1 MLLALARRAATAAL
15 AMETRAARRAAAPP
29 PPPPPPLEAL
39 AAALAAA
46 HPLGA
51 PAPPPVA
58 RRRAAVLVALYAG
71 ANGAARVVLT
81 RRAAALPTHAGEVCL
96 PGGKREDGDA
106 DDAATALREAAEE
119 LGLDPAA
126 VRLVAALPPVLSKH
140 LLSVAP
146 IVGVLA
152 APPILN
158 PDPSE
163 VAAAFSAPLEMF
175 LSASTAP
182 GRAHRHRDVTWE
194 AGIRYRLHFWDF
206 AADEEEDRA
215 LSAGGGGEHIVWG
228 LTAGILVQVAAAA
241 FGRAPAFAVHPPG
254 CPPYGA
260 LAHEGGRLVFR
271 GGGGAAQHAGGS
283 AAEPGAVVTDAEAA
297 AALGEARGGGG
308 ARRAGGSAAEP
319 GAAVADAAA
328 ALGEARGGGGR
339 AAG

>member
-1 MLLALARRAATAAL
+1 MLLTLARRAATAL

-71 ANGAARVVLT
+71 ADGAARVILT

-96 PGGKREDGDA
+96 PGGKREDADA

-152 APPILN
+152 APPVLK
-158 PDPSE
+158 PDPAE

-215 LSAGGGGEHIVWG
+215 LSAGVASTGGGGEHCIWG
-228 LTAGILVQVAAAA
+228 LTSGLLVQVAAAA
-241 FGRAPAFAVHPPG
+241 FGRPAAFAVHPPG

-271 GGGGAAQHAGGS
+271 GGGGGARSAGGS

-308 ARRAGGSAAEP
+308 
-319 GAAVADAAA
+319 GAAGDM
-328 ALGEARGGGGR
+328 R
-339 AAG
+339 